1 MRELELKNFCN
12 DDIKKELTERFGFS
26 DEAKI
31 DTPLFNIF
39 ALMEKEGCT
48 DVIVEDRY
56 IDKEY
61 LDEFSRY
68 YSTVFKN
75 YEKCCVRLHFFKDNI
90 RKNVFGFDDDNVKL
104 FFDRSFTE
112 QLQDQ
117 YLGFCVIRPLER
129 NRVSRTVIKPY
140 IENVNEEFIL
150 SQSEATVNLNG
161 TNLKAHG
168 MPFLQQDAQSGVCAN
183 ASLVMLSQYMHE
195 KYKYQTCTAPEATIM
210 ANDYFGFQRAFPNKG
225 LRIEQIVG
233 VLIKLGYSPVVY
245 SAGKTDPA
253 EREKLKK
260 IVYYYL
266 ESELPVILIINIG
279 GIILHSCLIIGHDYK
294 VTSKTVI
301 SHPRRTSDFIQ
312 HFYLQD
318 DQLGP
323 YLKMP
328 IRSSDVKTSGYLSN
342 NNNQSLFNQFYSTP
356 YSFENVVAAIVPIH
370 KKIYLMG
377 EEVETHVEALLRLQS
392 PTLRTMMSYMD
403 KDDADSLA
411 KAINNNEISIR
422 TYFIKSNEYKN
433 RMANIENASPSL
445 KRIYLNAEL
454 PNYIW
459 ITEISTFSFVSSA
472 KSEDHMVF
480 GEIICDATLI
490 QGAPI
495 FFRLFHIPGVL
506 VDANPNVPGDIK
518 ILKIIDDKQY
528 QAYIR

>member
-1 MRELELKNFCN
+1 MRELEINNFCN
-12 DDIKKELTERFGFS
+12 DAIKKELAERFGFS

-31 DTPLFNIF
+31 DTPLYNIF
-39 ALMEKEGCT
+39 ELMGKEGCT
-48 DVIVEDRY
+48 DIIVEDRY

-61 LDEFSRY
+61 LDEFSHY

-90 RKNVFGFDDDNVKL
+90 RKNVFGFDDDNVKFL
-104 FFDRSFTE
+104 FDRSYTE
-112 QLQDQ
+112 QIQDK
-117 YLGFCVIRPLER
+117 YLGFCVVRPLER

-140 IENVNEEFIL
+140 VENYNEEFIL

-161 TNLKAHG
+161 TNLKAQG

-195 KYKYQTCTAPEATIM
+195 KHKYQTCTAPEATIM

-225 LRIEQIVG
+225 LRIDQIVG
-233 VLIKLGYSPVVY
+233 VLIRLGYSPVAY
-245 SAGKTDPA
+245 SAPGNMTSPQ
-253 EREKLKK
+253 RENLKK

-266 ESELPVILIINIG
+266 ESELPVILIVQLG
-279 GIILHSCLIIGHDYK
+279 GGSLHSCLVIGHDYK
-294 VTSKTVI
+294 VANTAVI
-301 SHPRRTSDFIQ
+301 SLPRRNSDFIQ
-312 HFYLQD
+312 HFFLHD

-328 IRSSDVKTSGYLSN
+328 IRPGDVKTSNYLSN
-342 NNNQSLFNQFYSTP
+342 KDQSVFNQFYSTP

-377 EEVETHVEALLRLQS
+377 EEVETHVGALLSLRS
-392 PTLRTMMSYMD
+392 PTLIAMMSFMD
-403 KDDADSLA
+403 KDDADNLD

-433 RMANIENASPSL
+433 RVASIDNVSPSL
-445 KRIYLNAEL
+445 KKKYLNVEL

-459 ITEISTFSFVSSA
+459 ITEISTFSFVSSK

-495 FFRLFHIPGVL
+495 FFRLFHLPGVL
-506 VDANPNVPGDIK
+506 FDANPNLPGDNK
-518 ILKIIDDKQY
+518 ILKIIDDKPY